1 MQSKKVHLTLAIK
14 ALVWEVI
21 GFLVT
26 ALALFLPA
34 GTIAWPAGWISL
46 ILLYGFLLV
55 GIWLLLKSN
64 PGLLEERLSL
74 SQPHQKAWD
83 RVFILLFNLVF
94 FAWLVLMALDA
105 VRFHW
110 SQMPL
115 VLQVVGAMA
124 LVGSFL
130 LISLT
135 FRENSFLSP
144 TVRIQRERGQTVIST
159 GPYQYVRHPLY
170 ASGLLLFLGTSLL
183 LGSWYGLLLVL
194 VMIPGM
200 AVRAVLEE
208 RVLREELPG
217 YDAYMAQVKY
227 RLIPYVW

>member
-1 MQSKKVHLTLAIK
+1 MTLAMK
-14 ALVWEVI
+14 ALLWVAVS
-21 GFLVT
+21 FLLM
-26 ALALFLPA
+26 ALVLFLPA
-34 GTIAWPAGWISL
+34 GTIAWSAGWIDL
-46 ILLYGFLLV
+46 ILLYGWLLV
-55 GIWLLLKSN
+55 GIWLLLKYN
-64 PGLLEERLSL
+64 PGLLEERINL
-74 SQPHQKAWD
+74 SQSNQKAWD
-83 RVFILLFNLVF
+83 KVFILLFYLFF
-94 FAWLVLMALDA
+94 FAWLVLMPLDT

-110 SQMPL
+110 SQVPL
-115 VLQVVGAMA
+115 VLQVAGAVA

-135 FRENSFLSP
+135 FRENAFLSP
-144 TVRIQRERGQTVIST
+144 TVRIQGERGQTVVST

-170 ASGLLLFLGTSLL
+170 AGGLLLFLGTSLL

-194 VMIPGM
+194 VMIPGG